1 MDRTAWVIGGGS
13 GIGRAA
19 AISIAASGGRVVVSG
34 RRAESLNETVSLA
47 GERVSAIPF
56 DATDGD
62 ALLAAHALV
71 TSTVGPVT
79 DLVVAAGLN
88 APQRLWRDQSMA
100 EFQAIVDTNL
110 TAVARAIDVV
120 LPSMRAAARGTI
132 IVVSSYAGWLPTANS
147 GVAYSASKTAL
158 ASLCV
163 QLNWQE
169 GAGGIRA
176 THLCPGD
183 VDSDFLGM
191 RPVVPDAAARQ
202 RMMRPED
209 VARAIQFIIETPPH
223 LRIDELVITPTG
235 I

>member
-1 MDRTAWVIGGGS
+1 MDRVAWVIGGGS
-13 GIGRAA
+13 GIGRATA
-19 AISIAASGGRVVVSG
+19 VAIAASGARVVVSG
-34 RRAESLNETVSLA
+34 RRTESLDETVHLA
-47 GERVSAIPF
+47 GDRATAIPF

-62 ALLAAHALV
+62 ALLAAHEHV
-71 TSTVGPVT
+71 STTVGPVT
-79 DLVVAAGLN
+79 DLIVAAGLN
-88 APQRLWRDQSMA
+88 SPKRFWRDQSMA

-120 LPSMRAAARGTI
+120 LPSMRDAARGTI
-132 IVVSSYAGWLPTANS
+132 IVVSSYAGWLPNPNS

-163 QLNWQE
+163 QLNLQE
-169 GAGGIRA
+169 GANGIRA

-209 VARAIQFIIETPPH
+209 VARAIQFVIETPPH
-223 LRIDELVITPTG
+223 VRIDELVITPTG
-235 I
+235 M